1 MKTNTVS
8 KALKVTKAKTQL
20 YTHSTVFYVSSESNP
35 EEQPRRA
42 TQKSNREEKYI
53 VVKTPKGT
61 FCQCVDFITRRLPL
75 YGTPAFTH
83 CKHILAVNT
92 LPVKSPVTRN
102 RKFGVFYATNISQS
116 FRSIDVPGTFPS
128 RAAADRAITS
138 FTNTKYRVKRDDY
151 EIRPV

>member
-1 MKTNTVS
+1 MKTNTAS

-35 EEQPRRA
+35 EE
-42 TQKSNREEKYI
+42 KYI
-53 VVKTPKGT
+53 VVKTPKGV

-75 YGTPAFTH
+75 FGTSAFTH

-92 LPVKSPVTRN
+92 LPVKAPVSKKYGVWFVDLN
-102 RKFGVFYATNISQS
+102 RGWT
-116 FRSIDVPGTFPS
+116 FRSVDVPGTFS
-128 RAAADRAITS
+128 SKVAAIRAITS
-138 FTNTKYRVKRDDY
+138 NPRLYLSNY

>member
-35 EEQPRRA
+35 EE
-42 TQKSNREEKYI
+42 KYI

-75 YGTPAFTH
+75 FGTPAFTH

-116 FRSIDVPGTFPS
+116 FRSIDVPGTFS
-128 RAAADRAITS
+128 SKAAAVNAIVS
-138 FTNTKYRVKRDDY
+138 NPRLRFSDY